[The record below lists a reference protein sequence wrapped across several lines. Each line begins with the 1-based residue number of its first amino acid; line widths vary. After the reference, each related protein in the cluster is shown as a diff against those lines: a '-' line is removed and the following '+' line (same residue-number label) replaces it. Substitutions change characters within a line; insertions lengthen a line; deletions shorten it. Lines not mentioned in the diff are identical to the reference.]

1 MYACKNVFC
10 LCDVC
15 VVRITVLHKGRPCQC
30 VQSVHICVTVSMRL
44 LRAAIGKGRGQDG
57 GISRAM
63 LSTGCRACV
72 RVCACERNRDTCLDV
87 QAEARGFYMR

>member
-1 MYACKNVFC
+1 MCVCGGGGLCTC
-10 LCDVC
+10 LP
-15 VVRITVLHKGRPCQC
+15 VRITVLHNGRQCQC

-44 LRAAIGKGRGQDG
+44 VRAAIAKGRGQDG
-57 GISRAM
+57 GISCAM

-72 RVCACERNRDTCLDV
+72 RACERNRDTCLDV